1 MIKFL
6 ATTIGVL
13 VTTVGFLYYLIQ
25 NSNFL
30 PFGLNGEFLI
40 TNVIV
45 LFLLLFLAFLCI
57 SILMIFG
64 IRQIFFKQIGVQT
77 NIRISVKY
85 GFLLSIGVLVVY
97 LLHFFHILN
106 FIWGL
111 AILIVVILSLFVI

>member
-30 PFGLNGEFLI
+30 PFGLNGEYLI
-40 TNVIV
+40 MNIVV
-45 LFLLLFLAFLCI
+45 LFFLLFLTFICI
-57 SILMIFG
+57 SILVIFA
-64 IRQIFFKQIGVQT
+64 IRQIFFKHIELQT

-85 GFLLSIGVLVVY
+85 GLLLSIGVLAVY

>member
-13 VTTVGFLYYLIQ
+13 VATVGFLYYLIQ
-25 NSNFL
+25 NSNFVPVDMGGNYL
-30 PFGLNGEFLI
+30 AMNMVVFIF
-40 TNVIV
+40 
-45 LFLLLFLAFLCI
+45 LLFLALLCLT
-57 SILMIFG
+57 ILIIFAV
-64 IRQIFFKQIGVQT
+64 RMIFFKQSDLQL
-77 NIRISVKY
+77 NIKLSVKY
-85 GFLLSIGVLVVY
+85 GFLLSIGILVIY

>member
-13 VTTVGFLYYLIQ
+13 IATVGFLYYLIQ

-30 PFGLNGEFLI
+30 PFGLNGEYLI
-40 TNVIV
+40 MNIVV
-45 LFLLLFLAFLCI
+45 LFFLLFLTFICI
-57 SILMIFG
+57 SILVIFV
-64 IRQIFFKQIGVQT
+64 IRQIFFKHIELQT

-85 GFLLSIGVLVVY
+85 GLLLSIGVLAVY